1 MASIRDIRR
10 RPMWFRVIA
19 LTLIALVLGF
29 GMIGCYG
36 EFPLSDLVYT
46 LNGDISDN
54 GFIQSIV
61 MWVFIIIPV
70 YPIAWLGDAF
80 IFNLIEFWTGDT
92 VNVSTM
98 NVDDGVYQTAINV
111 SEDGA
116 ELTMTVTREGQLV
129 AEVTSVE
136 VAPGQFEMRDAS
148 GAVVGLVNRTS
159 AGDLELCDAQGEVL
173 RLITAEQIAA
183 L

>member
-1 MASIRDIRR
+1 MAAIRDVRR
-10 RPMWFRVIA
+10 RPMWVRVIA

-29 GMIGCYG
+29 AMIGCYG
-36 EFPLSDLVYT
+36 EFPLTKLVYE

-70 YPIAWLGDAF
+70 YGIAQLGDVV

-92 VNVSTM
+92 VDIGAVS
-98 NVDDGVYQTAINV
+98 VDDGIYQTAINV
-111 SEDGA
+111 SEDGSQM
-116 ELTMTVTREGQLV
+116 TMTVTREGDLV
-129 AEVTSVE
+129 AELTSVE
-136 VAPGQFEMRDAS
+136 VAPGQFEMRDAQ
-148 GAVVGLVNRTS
+148 GMLVGLVNHTA
-159 AGDLELCDAQGEVL
+159 AGDLELCDAQGQVL
-173 RLITAEQIAA
+173 RLITAEQIAT